1 MQGFGIHIGLAYA
14 PLSSSCDSEGS
25 QFSADVSDTR
35 KQLWSNSDTE
45 YSKHRKWSRSL
56 PFISSLLPHQGRPMT
71 KGRCWQGNAGPEG
84 RPQGAILSERARLS
98 CPDIEVQ
105 NCEDV
110 CVRSKGHF
118 GAPRVV
124 LGAGRQLDNQT
135 V

>member
-1 MQGFGIHIGLAYA
+1 MIIATVKRPPGKNKHYPEASGIYGHPFKKSTKTALVLAMHFQGSMGRLGSAHPLKGTKHW
-14 PLSSSCDSEGS
+14 PLSAGGC
-25 QFSADVSDTR
+25 
-35 KQLWSNSDTE
+35 QL
-45 YSKHRKWSRSL
+45 
-56 PFISSLLPHQGRPMT
+56 F
-71 KGRCWQGNAGPEG
+71 AGPEG

-124 LGAGRQLDNQT
+124 LGVGRQLDNQT